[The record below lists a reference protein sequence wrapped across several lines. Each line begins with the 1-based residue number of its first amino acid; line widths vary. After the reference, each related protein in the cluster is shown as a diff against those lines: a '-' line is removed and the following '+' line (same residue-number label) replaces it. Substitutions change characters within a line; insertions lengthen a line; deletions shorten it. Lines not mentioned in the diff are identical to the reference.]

1 VADEPEAT
9 GEVEGV
15 DVFGEADE
23 TVDTDTLDDTVDAER
38 LCVEG
43 ELVEIIE
50 LDTIDESVFKDA
62 MDVTFEDEAMDT
74 DELACETEL
83 DADTEIFCDI
93 ESETLDREED
103 AAVGW

>member
-1 VADEPEAT
+1 VGDEPEVT

-15 DVFGEADE
+15 DVFGEANE
-23 TVDTDTLDDTVDAER
+23 TVDTDTLDDTVDAGR

-50 LDTIDESVFKDA
+50 LATVDEFVIKDT
-62 MDVTFEDEAMDT
+62 MDDTFVDEAIDT
-74 DELACETEL
+74 GELACETEL

-103 AAVGW
+103 AAVGL